1 MKIYGDL
8 RSGNCLKVKYT
19 ADFLKRPYGW
29 VPIDIMSGGSRTP
42 QFLRL
47 NPLGQVPAI
56 ELEDGRALA
65 QSNAIIRYLAAATEL
80 LPQDPFL
87 QAKVDELLNWEQYSH

>member
-19 ADFLKRPYGW
+19 ADFLKLSYAW
-29 VPIDIMSGGSRTP
+29 VPVDPASGGSRTP

-47 NPLGQVPAI
+47 NPFGQVP
-56 ELEDGRALA
+56 
-65 QSNAIIRYLAAATEL
+65 
-80 LPQDPFL
+80 
-87 QAKVDELLNWEQYSH
+87 